1 VRLFAV
7 LALSAAS
14 FVCFCFASS
23 TPKPGIPLTHLPPAG
38 YNSQGERLVAGI
50 VPLSA
55 DRNHVILIQSTR
67 RKGWVLP
74 KGGWE
79 SDESCQESAVREAW
93 EEAGITVN
101 IDYDLGNFEEKRP
114 PKTSKDRSRYYFYQ
128 GTVLD
133 QLDEWPE
140 KDKREREWFTYTKAI
155 EVLVNRP
162 ELQEALNR
170 SSMNRT

>member
-1 VRLFAV
+1 M
-7 LALSAAS
+7 SGS
-14 FVCFCFASS
+14 ASS
-23 TPKPGIPLTHLPPAG
+23 VEGSNNLPMQSRTG
-38 YNSQGERLVAGI
+38 RSKQRYNSQGERLVAGV

-55 DRNHVILIQSTR
+55 DRNYVILIQSTR

-93 EEAGITVN
+93 EEAGITLS

-128 GTVLD
+128 GTVVE
-133 QLDEWPE
+133 QLDDWPE

-155 EVLVNRP
+155 EVLQNRP

>member
-1 VRLFAV
+1 M
-7 LALSAAS
+7 SGS
-14 FVCFCFASS
+14 ASS
-23 TPKPGIPLTHLPPAG
+23 VEGSNNLPMQSRTG
-38 YNSQGERLVAGI
+38 RSKQRYNSQGERLVAGV

-55 DRNHVILIQSTR
+55 DRNYVILIQSTR

-93 EEAGITVN
+93 EEAGITLN

-128 GTVLD
+128 GTVLE
-133 QLDEWPE
+133 QLEEWPE

-155 EVLVNRP
+155 EVLQNRP

>member
-1 VRLFAV
+1 M
-7 LALSAAS
+7 
-14 FVCFCFASS
+14 
-23 TPKPGIPLTHLPPAG
+23 
-38 YNSQGERLVAGI
+38 
-50 VPLSA
+50 PLSA
-55 DRNHVILIQSTR
+55 DRNRVILIQSTR

-101 IDYDLGNFEEKRP
+101 IEHDLGNFEEKRP

-133 QLDEWPE
+133 QLDDWPE
-140 KDKREREWFTYTKAI
+140 KDKRERGWFTYSQAI